1 MIGSYKLLFKGPGS
15 VHLSET
21 QSFPD
26 PFEQDER
33 TEERVEPYLI
43 DSSKFHNKARLFSV
57 GYRLSCL

>member
-33 TEERVEPYLI
+33 TVERVGPYLI
-43 DSSKFHNKARLFSV
+43 DSSNFHNKAFL
-57 GYRLSCL
+57 CWI